1 MSELRREDRV
11 RYRDLAALLRR
22 HAREVGAGALLLL
35 AGTGAGL
42 VQPWVTMRIIDA
54 VAGRHAVAGLVA
66 SLVVVFVAQALFETC
81 GDFLVSRTSERVVF
95 DLRAR
100 VVERLLR
107 VRMPVLDRMRIGDLT
122 SRLGADTSAM
132 REHAVTSV
140 VQLGISVVSAITAL
154 AAMVWL
160 SPFMTV
166 VTLVTIAT
174 AGLLVAAALAGIRT
188 ASESAQTGVGELAA
202 DTERALSS
210 LRTVRA
216 SSAEDRE
223 AARLIAK
230 AAQALHSGV
239 RAARMEAI
247 IRPASSAAVNGSF
260 LALLLIGGIRVAGD
274 RMEVGELVGF
284 LLYAT
289 FLATPLAGAISL
301 LGSIQKGMGAFQ
313 RVAEALRVDI
323 EDDTGTE
330 GPATLTG
337 LGKGQAVVHD
347 GRRRPATVELRTL
360 TFSYEPSRRALD
372 EVSFTVPGGEQV
384 ALVGRSGSGKSTVLS
399 LIERFYE
406 PDGGVIL
413 LDGHDVSRLHLPPY
427 RRRIAFVEQGAPIL
441 HGSVRENLTYAQPH
455 ATQRQVERAVELA
468 GFEDVLARLDGGMDA
483 QVGEH
488 GQSLSGGERQRLAI
502 ARALLTE
509 PDLLLLDEPTSNLD
523 PISEA
528 AVLRTLRELRGRCTV
543 LVAAHRYSTIRDV
556 DSVVVLDGGRVEA
569 IGTHDEL
576 MASSEYYRELAKDTI
591 TASA

>member
-11 RYRDLAALLRR
+11 RYRDLVALLRR
-22 HAREVGAGALLLL
+22 HAREVGAGAVLLL

-54 VAGRHAVAGLVA
+54 VAGRHAIAGLVA
-66 SLVVVFVAQALFETC
+66 LLIVVFVAQALFETC

-107 VRMPVLDRMRIGDLT
+107 VRMPALDRMRIGDLT

-174 AGLLVAAALAGIRT
+174 AGLLVAVALAGIRT

-216 SSAEDRE
+216 NSAEDRE
-223 AARLIAK
+223 AARLTAK
-230 AAQALHSGV
+230 AAEALHSGV

-313 RVAEALRVDI
+313 RVAEALRVAV

-330 GPATLTG
+330 DPAPLTG
-337 LGKGQAVVHD
+337 LGKVVHD

-360 TFSYEPSRRALD
+360 TFSYESSRRALD

-441 HGSVRENLTYAQPH
+441 HGSVRENLTYAHPH

>member
-1 MSELRREDRV
+1 MWREGRV
-11 RYRDLAALLRR
+11 RYRDLVALLRG
-22 HAREVGAGALLLL
+22 HAKEAGAGAALLL
-35 AGTGAGL
+35 AGVGAGL

-54 VAGRHAVAGLVA
+54 VSGRHATAGLVA
-66 SLVVVFVAQALFETC
+66 LLVAVFVAQALLETS
-81 GDFLVSRTSERVVF
+81 GDFLVARTGERVVF

-100 VVERLLR
+100 LIERLLR

-122 SRLGADTSAM
+122 SRLGADTAAL

-140 VQLGISVVSAITAL
+140 VQFGISVVSVIAAL
-154 AAMVWL
+154 TVMIWL

-166 VTLVTIAT
+166 VTLITIAT
-174 AGLLVAAALAGIRT
+174 AGALVAGALAGIRT
-188 ASESAQTGVGELAA
+188 ASESVQTGVGELAA

-223 AARLIAK
+223 AARLTAK

-239 RAARMEAI
+239 RAARMEAVL
-247 IRPASSAAVNGSF
+247 RPASLAAVNGSF
-260 LALLLIGGIRVAGD
+260 LALLLVGGIRVAGD

-289 FLATPLAGAISL
+289 FLATPITGVIAL
-301 LGSIQKGMGAFQ
+301 LGSTQKALGAFQ
-313 RVAEALRVDI
+313 RVAEVLRVDI
-323 EDDTGTE
+323 EKDTASE
-330 GPATLTG
+330 DPATLAG
-337 LGKGQAVVHD
+337 LAKERAAAHD
-347 GRRRPATVELRTL
+347 ARRRPATVELRAL
-360 TFSYEPSRRALD
+360 TFSYEPSRRAVD
-372 EVSFTVPGGEQV
+372 EVSFTVPGGGQV
-384 ALVGRSGSGKSTVLS
+384 ALVGRSGSGKSTLLS

-406 PDGGVIL
+406 PDRGAVL
-413 LDGHDVSRLHLPPY
+413 LDDRDASSLDLATY

-441 HGSVRENLTYAQPH
+441 HGSVRENLTYAHPH
-455 ATQRQVERAVELA
+455 ATERQVARAVELA

-483 QVGEH
+483 RVGEH

-543 LVAAHRYSTIRDV
+543 IVAAHRYSTIRDA
-556 DSVVVLDGGRVEA
+556 DNVVVLDAGRVEA

-576 MASSEYYRELAKDTI
+576 MASSGYYRELAKDTI
-591 TASA
+591 AASA